1 MKNKKGF
8 TLVELVIVI
17 AVIAILAAVLL
28 PTFAGIIARARLNS
42 ATQKAT
48 GARDEYFSAN
58 LDTIDQMK
66 GAEIYVTENG
76 EVYKFVVGDNGAL
89 TGGLAGEGVTVPT
102 EAGTTYTDLE
112 VINGA
117 TIAMPAP
124 VAAGGCRTR

>member
-48 GARDEYFSAN
+48 GARDEYFSTY

-76 EVYKFVVGDNGAL
+76 EVYKFTVGDNGAL
-89 TGGLAGEGVTVPT
+89 TGGLAGEGV
-102 EAGTTYTDLE
+102 EAPELDSEDYADVAE
-112 VINGA
+112 INGA
-117 TIAMPAP
+117 TIAMPLAEEE
-124 VAAGGCRTR
+124 